1 MKSLIALLS
10 LYFLPS
16 LSLLAQ
22 STYTGHL
29 RTAQE
34 GKGTVVVIQSDA
46 IEQVVNNTPKSK
58 GQATTAK
65 GQTATAKGQNGKQ
78 PEHPTQKSQSSGAP
92 SSAQHKGQAGG
103 ASHPATEGAQHTLSA
118 SGGHTAEGSAHNAS
132 ASHPASPTKHYEERA
147 RHKAQGYRICIFT
160 GGNSRADK
168 NKAIQMGNKC
178 RAKFGEL
185 AVYPSFIAPRW
196 VTYVGDFRTHQEA
209 QKYVALIRR
218 ARISYE
224 VRVVR
229 SEVNLPY

>member
-10 LYFLPS
+10 LSFLPS

-22 STYTGHL
+22 TTYTGHL
-29 RTAQE
+29 RSAQE

-46 IEQVVNNTPKSK
+46 IEQVVNNTTSP
-58 GQATTAK
+58 K
-65 GQTATAKGQNGKQ
+65 GQTSTAKNQNGKQ
-78 PEHPTQKSQSSGAP
+78 PEHPAQKPQQGAGTSST
-92 SSAQHKGQAGG
+92 QHKGQPAGPSHPVTEGTQHAQASAGG
-103 ASHPATEGAQHTLSA
+103 HAAEGAAHQSA
-118 SGGHTAEGSAHNAS
+118 SRPSTA
-132 ASHPASPTKHYEERA
+132 TRHYEERA

-209 QKYVALIRR
+209 QKYVTLIRR
-218 ARISYE
+218 ARLSYE

>member
-10 LYFLPS
+10 LSFLPS

-22 STYTGHL
+22 TTYTGHL
-29 RTAQE
+29 RSAQE

-46 IEQVVNNTPKSK
+46 IEQVVNNTSK
-58 GQATTAK
+58 PK
-65 GQTATAKGQNGKQ
+65 GQTSAAKNQNGKQ
-78 PEHPTQKSQSSGAP
+78 PEHPAQKPQQGTAT
-92 SSAQHKGQAGG
+92 SSAQHKGQASGS
-103 ASHPATEGAQHTLSA
+103 SHPGAEGTQHAQASA
-118 SGGHTAEGSAHNAS
+118 GGHTAEGAAHSS
-132 ASHPASPTKHYEERA
+132 ASRPATATRHYEERA

-209 QKYVALIRR
+209 QKYVTLIRR
-218 ARISYE
+218 ARLSYE

>member
-1 MKSLIALLS
+1 MKSLIALLTLS
-10 LYFLPS
+10 FLPT
-16 LSLLAQ
+16 LSLFAQ

-29 RTAQE
+29 RSAQD
-34 GKGTVVVIQSDA
+34 GKGTVVVVQSDA
-46 IEQVVNNTPKSK
+46 IEQVVNNMPKPK
-58 GQATTAK
+58 GQVSAPK
-65 GQTATAKGQNGKQ
+65 VQGSKQ
-78 PEHPTQKSQSSGAP
+78 SDKPAQKPQ
-92 SSAQHKGQAGG
+92 QGG
-103 ASHPATEGAQHTLSA
+103 ASASTQLKGQPTGTSHLAAEGAQHSSAAGGHGAEGASHTSA
-118 SGGHTAEGSAHNAS
+118 SRSSAA
-132 ASHPASPTKHYEERA
+132 PKHYEERA

-178 RAKFGEL
+178 KAKFGEL
-185 AVYPSFIAPRW
+185 SVYPSFIAPRW

>member
-10 LYFLPS
+10 LSFLPS
-16 LSLLAQ
+16 LSILAQ

-29 RTAQE
+29 RSAQE

-46 IEQVVNNTPKSK
+46 IEQVVNNTSKPK
-58 GQATTAK
+58 GQNS
-65 GQTATAKGQNGKQ
+65 TAKGQNGKQ
-78 PEHPTQKSQSSGAP
+78 LEHPAQKPQQGAST
-92 SSAQHKGQAGG
+92 SSAQHKGQTAG
-103 ASHPATEGAQHTLSA
+103 ASHPATEGTQHTQTPAGGHATEGAAHSSA
-118 SGGHTAEGSAHNAS
+118 SR
-132 ASHPASPTKHYEERA
+132 PASSTRHYEERA

-209 QKYVALIRR
+209 QKYVTLIRR
-218 ARISYE
+218 ARLSYE

>member
-10 LYFLPS
+10 LSFLPS
-16 LSLLAQ
+16 LSILAQ

-29 RTAQE
+29 RSAQE

-46 IEQVVNNTPKSK
+46 IEQVVNNTSKPK
-58 GQATTAK
+58 GQTSTAK
-65 GQTATAKGQNGKQ
+65 GQNSMAKGQNGKQ
-78 PEHPTQKSQSSGAP
+78 LEHPAQKPQQGAST
-92 SSAQHKGQAGG
+92 SSAQHKGQTAG
-103 ASHPATEGAQHTLSA
+103 ASHPATEGTQHTQTPAGGHATEGAAHSSA
-118 SGGHTAEGSAHNAS
+118 SR
-132 ASHPASPTKHYEERA
+132 PASSTRHYEERA

-209 QKYVALIRR
+209 QKYVTLIRR
-218 ARISYE
+218 ARLSYE